1 MSAREISQTVQS
13 MRANVS
19 FLHVMQKSD
28 LMRLSSGAKHGQW
41 KDKGNTRVAS
51 YEGESVTTIHAGE
64 NTSFSLLDLHQRVQ
78 AI

>member
-1 MSAREISQTVQS
+1 MSAREISRTVES
-13 MRANVS
+13 MRANVT

-28 LMRLSSGAKHGQW
+28 LMRLSSGAKHGQQ
-41 KDKGNTRVAS
+41 KDEGNTCLAS
-51 YEGESVTTIHAGE
+51 YEGEPVTTIYAGE